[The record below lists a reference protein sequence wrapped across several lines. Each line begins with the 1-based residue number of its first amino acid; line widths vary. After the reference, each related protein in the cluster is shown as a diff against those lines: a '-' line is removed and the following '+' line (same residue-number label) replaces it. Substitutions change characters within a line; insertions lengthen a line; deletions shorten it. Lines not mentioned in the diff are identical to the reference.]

1 LRIPVQGNLLTA
13 ESEPIVPAPVVA
25 VIVCARLCRLD
36 KGIVRHLEPRH
47 HVNTVWTDR
56 TRCGALVECRL
67 SSRPLRGL
75 AITMQQSEAV
85 SVTRQVADKP
95 VATDTDWIPAIDG
108 WRALAVAAVVLH
120 HINGNNPLL
129 LGWAIGN
136 LGVAVFFCIS
146 GFLAYYVLWRDEH
159 KLGQISYNYFLQ
171 RRILRIWPAYFVV
184 IAVAVAH
191 AVSVDDPRASRLAGL
206 LTFTLNID
214 MAAGQPWPLPE
225 LTPLWSIAIEKQF
238 YILAPLMYLVL
249 RSRYAIA
256 FCGAIVLLSNVAR
269 HLYISTYS
277 GEPGNRGLYYIL
289 YTYADTFVIGALL
302 ARFYLEGWRPSRAL
316 QTWVAILIIPV
327 LVIVARA
334 WGASLFPPY
343 PAFTALAYAAVPV
356 AGTLAVLMAL
366 GNNVAAMILSSLPF
380 RVVGI
385 LSYSIYM
392 VHLGALEI
400 AKLAGADVLMY
411 NLLAVAT
418 TLALAAA
425 LYLVVERP
433 ALMLKRKLPPG
444 AAGPFPVTATVG
456 AVSIGLMFHFVARF
470 GRELNDLGLTLL
482 GWTLSAFP
490 HFVYGTALLVAVV
503 AFAAYIISI
512 FEGAR
517 WLLRRLNSSPA
528 NLRKL

>member
-1 LRIPVQGNLLTA
+1 
-13 ESEPIVPAPVVA
+13 
-25 VIVCARLCRLD
+25 
-36 KGIVRHLEPRH
+36 
-47 HVNTVWTDR
+47 
-56 TRCGALVECRL
+56 
-67 SSRPLRGL
+67 
-75 AITMQQSEAV
+75 MQQSEAV
-85 SVTRQVADKP
+85 SVTQQVADKP
-95 VATDTDWIPAIDG
+95 IATQADWIPAIDG

-129 LGWAIGN
+129 AGWAIGN
-136 LGVAVFFCIS
+136 LGIAVFFCIS

-159 KLGQISYNYFLQ
+159 KLGQISYSYFLQ

-184 IAVAVAH
+184 IAVAIAY
-191 AVSVDDPRASRLAGL
+191 ALSVHDPSASRLAGL

-214 MAAGQPWPLPE
+214 MAAGQPWPIAA
-225 LTPLWSIAIEKQF
+225 LTPLWSIAIEEQF

-249 RSRYAIA
+249 RSRYAVA
-256 FCGAIVLLSNVAR
+256 FCGAIVVLSNVAR

-277 GEPGNRGLYYIL
+277 GEPGNRGLYYIF
-289 YTYADTFVIGALL
+289 YTYADTFVIGALM

-316 QTWVAILIIPV
+316 QTWVAILMIPV

-343 PAFTALAYAAVPV
+343 PAFAALAYATVPV

-366 GNNVAAMILSSLPF
+366 GDNAAAMILSSLPF
-380 RVVGI
+380 RVIGI

-400 AKLAGADVLMY
+400 ARLAAADILMY
-411 NLLAVAT
+411 NLVAVAI

-425 LYLVVERP
+425 LYLVIERP

-444 AAGPFPVTATVG
+444 AAGLFPVIATVG
-456 AVSIGLMFHFVARF
+456 AVSIGLISHFVVRF
-470 GRELNDLGLTLL
+470 GRELTDLGLTLL

-490 HFVYGTALLVAVV
+490 HFVYVIVLLVAVV
-503 AFAAYIISI
+503 ALGAYIICI

-517 WLLRRLNSSPA
+517 WVLRRLSS
-528 NLRKL
+528 